1 MTRHVASHEVFEGA
15 LVFWMHV
22 PRGGYGFTLP
32 VEAKVLTLNPAG
44 TRAKIEVTTKTGR
57 KVQRIVD
64 TENLRWR

>member
-1 MTRHVASHEVFEGA
+1 
-15 LVFWMHV
+15 MHV